1 MALFVVAVMA
11 PRTLLLVVGI
21 LSLLL
26 TVTVASA
33 SKTHA
38 FVNCSV
44 VYRGLLYVLN
54 GQNQDDLT
62 NVTVEGRYCALGA
75 TLNILLNATAGA
87 KECLNSSSILSNITR
102 YTNLT
107 IHGLQQNWTMI
118 DMISCAKS
126 KGSQL
131 FNWIRH
137 SLGLYPTLSLGL
149 ETLGLYILCTLAL
162 SVFAAFYPQM
172 AYVDNAL
179 PKTPLYDTAPNKN
192 R

>member
-11 PRTLLLVVGI
+11 PRTLLLVVGVLTL
-21 LSLLL
+21 LS

-33 SKTHA
+33 SQTHA
-38 FVNCSV
+38 FTNCSV
-44 VYRGLLYVLN
+44 VYRGLLYVWSGETQGN
-54 GQNQDDLT
+54 LT
-62 NVTVEGRYCALGA
+62 NITVEGRYCALGA

-87 KECLNSSSILSNITR
+87 NGCSNFSSVLSNITR

-107 IHGLQQNWTMI
+107 VHGLKQNWTMI
-118 DMISCAKS
+118 DMVSCAES

-137 SLGLYPTLSLGL
+137 SLGLYPALSLGL

-179 PKTPLYDTAPNKN
+179 PKTPLYDTAPNKK